1 MAQEYEYYVSYAGS
15 RDTCF
20 ELHTGTVCLPTPIET
35 DDDVKRI
42 ERMINTET
50 GDGTTY
56 NNDLPVLLGFSLLR
70 VSEVK
75 KPKTAF
81 KHGYVAGRICT

>member
-1 MAQEYEYYVSYAGS
+1 MDKEYQYYVSYAGS
-15 RDTCF
+15 RDTCL

-56 NNDLPVLLGFSLLR
+56 NNDLPALLGIFLLR
-70 VSEVK
+70 VREVEK
-75 KPKTAF
+75 SKAAF
-81 KHGYVAGRICT
+81 KQGYMAGRICT